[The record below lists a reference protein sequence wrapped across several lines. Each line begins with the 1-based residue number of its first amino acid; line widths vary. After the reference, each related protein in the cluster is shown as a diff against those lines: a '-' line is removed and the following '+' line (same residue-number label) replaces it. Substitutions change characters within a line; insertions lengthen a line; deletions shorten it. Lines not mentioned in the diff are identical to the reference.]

1 MSENRVARYDLFISY
16 AETDQA
22 WVDGYLRPALGLDP
36 ARVLT
41 PRDFRLG
48 ESVAA
53 EFERGV
59 TSSRFTLLVLS
70 PAFLA
75 DRWAEF
81 GEGLVSFSAVDEGRN
96 RLLALTLHSCQAPL
110 RLRFR
115 ESLDCTDWTRWDDEA
130 ARLRR
135 HLDAPDPTIEAV
147 PCPYPGMVPFRQE
160 DARFFHGRDE
170 EIQKLLTLIRH
181 NHFLIVIGSSGSGK
195 SSLVTAGLLPKLDDP
210 RNFARGTWRVITMR
224 PGATPIEE
232 LSRTI
237 PGAPVDPARAI
248 SATLA
253 AEPPAQ
259 RLLIVIDQFE
269 ELFSQVKDASTRDA
283 FIGHLKALRAD
294 PHCTVIMTMRADF
307 YGDLMNS
314 PLWPIDRSQIVE
326 VVPLRGESLRQAI
339 VKPAEA
345 VGVFLEEGL
354 VERLLADAADE
365 PGSLPMLQEALVLLW
380 GTMSGRLLTRA
391 SYETLGRDGRSRLA
405 VAMATKADATLASL
419 KPDQQQIA
427 RRVFLRLIQFGE
439 GRPDTRRQLG
449 MDDLRART
457 DDPRAFD
464 DLLQILITNR
474 LLTPSV
480 DDIRGMRVDIAHEML
495 IVGWPASREWVQA
508 RRDSEKTRRRL
519 VAKAEEWVH
528 LGRGEDGM
536 LDPAGLAEADGWIK
550 RPDAVELGIDS
561 DLQALVET
569 SRHAIGSR
577 RRRNRM
583 WTRIAI
589 GGLTAALLAISS
601 LAVWGELK
609 RREAVT
615 AKTAA
620 EKNADE
626 ARANAAEVLIEAG
639 STALANGHS
648 FDAMHHFAGAIRTLP
663 GKSPH
668 QVEVRRGL
676 GFLVREGP
684 RLEAIIEHT
693 DRVVSAA
700 FSPDGTRIVTAS
712 WDKTAQ
718 VWRSDSGAL
727 IAELKG
733 HADKVSSAAFSP
745 DGSRIVTASDD
756 KTARV
761 WRFDAISGD
770 ASILSLWIEVLT
782 GTELRGGVVQPLSL
796 DAWNQRKTILQA
808 QRDKVPPEDWFKTP
822 KRTTSKSPAPA
833 K

>member
-135 HLDAPDPTIEAV
+135 HLDAPEPTIEAV
-147 PCPYPGMVPFRQE
+147 PCPYPGMVPFRKE

-210 RNFARGTWRVITMR
+210 RNFPRGTWRVITMR

-259 RLLIVIDQFE
+259 WLLIVIDQFE

-314 PLWPIDRSQIVE
+314 PLWPIDREPDCRSRPAPGRIVAAGDRKAG
-326 VVPLRGESLRQAI
+326 RGGGRFSRRGPGRAPSGRRSRRARF
-339 VKPAEA
+339 V
-345 VGVFLEEGL
+345 
-354 VERLLADAADE
+354 ADA
-365 PGSLPMLQEALVLLW
+365 PGGPSSALGHHVGPPL
-380 GTMSGRLLTRA
+380 
-391 SYETLGRDGRSRLA
+391 
-405 VAMATKADATLASL
+405 
-419 KPDQQQIA
+419 
-427 RRVFLRLIQFGE
+427 
-439 GRPDTRRQLG
+439 
-449 MDDLRART
+449 
-457 DDPRAFD
+457 DPR
-464 DLLQILITNR
+464 LVR
-474 LLTPSV
+474 HP
-480 DDIRGMRVDIAHEML
+480 G
-495 IVGWPASREWVQA
+495 P
-508 RRDSEKTRRRL
+508 RRPQR
-519 VAKAEEWVH
+519 A
-528 LGRGEDGM
+528 GRGDG
-536 LDPAGLAEADGWIK
+536 
-550 RPDAVELGIDS
+550 
-561 DLQALVET
+561 
-569 SRHAIGSR
+569 
-577 RRRNRM
+577 
-583 WTRIAI
+583 
-589 GGLTAALLAISS
+589 
-601 LAVWGELK
+601 
-609 RREAVT
+609 
-615 AKTAA
+615 
-620 EKNADE
+620 
-626 ARANAAEVLIEAG
+626 
-639 STALANGHS
+639 
-648 FDAMHHFAGAIRTLP
+648 
-663 GKSPH
+663 H
-668 QVEVRRGL
+668 QG
-676 GFLVREGP
+676 
-684 RLEAIIEHT
+684 
-693 DRVVSAA
+693 
-700 FSPDGTRIVTAS
+700 
-712 WDKTAQ
+712 
-718 VWRSDSGAL
+718 
-727 IAELKG
+727 
-733 HADKVSSAAFSP
+733 
-745 DGSRIVTASDD
+745 
-756 KTARV
+756 
-761 WRFDAISGD
+761 
-770 ASILSLWIEVLT
+770 
-782 GTELRGGVVQPLSL
+782 
-796 DAWNQRKTILQA
+796 
-808 QRDKVPPEDWFKTP
+808 
-822 KRTTSKSPAPA
+822 
-833 K
+833 